1 MRNSARAGAPAHL
14 LALVFMFVT
23 LAGQAHAGHDIQSM
37 VAWATD
43 VKVLVRGPID
53 IAHPGD
59 GLASYG
65 VEADVVGAA
74 AGDELSVLSL
84 GDHGTITLS
93 FDIDIGGGSGS
104 GIGNGIG
111 DDFAVFENGLWTEEG
126 LFAEFA
132 FVEVSS
138 NGVDFA
144 GFAPVSYRA
153 LPVPAFGVVDPADYE
168 RFAGDEPSG
177 LGTGFDLSLL
187 TNHPLVQSGQV
198 DLHNIF
204 YVRLTDVIGDGST
217 VDAYLD
223 PVYDPYPTLFASSGF
238 DLDGV
243 GVLNVPEPTSAALWL
258 SGLLSLAGLARH
270 SRSTRRA

>member
-43 VKVLVRGPID
+43 VEVLVRGPID
-53 IAHPGD
+53 IAQPGF

-84 GDHGTITLS
+84 GDLGTITLS
-93 FDIDIGGGSGS
+93 FDIGGGSGS

-153 LPVPAFGVVDPADYE
+153 LPVSGFAVVDPADYK

-177 LGTGFDLSLL
+177 VGTGFDLSLL
-187 TNHPLVQSGQV
+187 MNHPLVVSGQV
-198 DLHNIF
+198 DLRDIL

-217 VDAYLD
+217 NDANLD
-223 PVYDPYPTLFASSGF
+223 PIYDPYPTRFASSGF
-238 DLDGV
+238 DLDGI
-243 GVLNVPEPTSAALWL
+243 GVLNVPEPTSTALLL
-258 SGLLSLAGLARH
+258 SGLLSLAGLARR